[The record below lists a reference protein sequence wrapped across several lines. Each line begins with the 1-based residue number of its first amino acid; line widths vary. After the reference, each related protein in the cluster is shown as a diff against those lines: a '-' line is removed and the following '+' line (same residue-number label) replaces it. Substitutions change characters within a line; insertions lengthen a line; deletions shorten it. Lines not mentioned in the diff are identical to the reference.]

1 MARARSNGGAYARA
15 LVLFGCG
22 FVVSLL
28 VAIIFYTKIE
38 QANDAQAK
46 AEATL
51 RTYVNEGQDTQEL
64 QPWLANSGPNSAFR
78 TMKNEIVQLNDNIEF
93 KDAQITQLQ
102 SAVSEANTSIE
113 REKATIAARE
123 QELIRQQANAEAAM
137 QQAQD
142 RARALEADVASISQ
156 ERNELSQTLTAT
168 MTDANASAQRQ
179 IDELNAKLLVA
190 NNELGDAEEQYAQL
204 AEDYRRLEAIRD
216 VIVVPDVTTA
226 DGEVLSVFNNGGQ
239 MFIDR
244 GRKQGVMLGLT
255 FEIFDANEV
264 IRLSNAGNARGKA
277 TIEVYE
283 LRDDTAACRV
293 VRRSRGAQVIA
304 GDVIAN
310 IVYDP
315 TKEFTFYAFGNFDI
329 ENDGGPSDI
338 NRIENLVTE
347 WGGLL
352 AELQMDEDGLP
363 ILSPEIDFLILGKQ
377 PNFPDELDPDELDP
391 EVIREWQ
398 VKVREFETYQ
408 SLLGDA
414 KTLRIPI
421 LNQNR
426 FLDLVGYYVR

>member
-1 MARARSNGGAYARA
+1 MARARSNGGAYAWA

-204 AEDYRRLEAIRD
+204 ADDYRRLEAIRD